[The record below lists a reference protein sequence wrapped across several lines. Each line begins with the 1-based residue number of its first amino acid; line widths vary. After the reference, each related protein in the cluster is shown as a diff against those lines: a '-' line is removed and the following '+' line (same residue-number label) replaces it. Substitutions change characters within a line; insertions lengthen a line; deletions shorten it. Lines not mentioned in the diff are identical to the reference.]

1 MVLLILKEQFSY
13 VSYTANCN
21 NDLIIIYYLGIG
33 DLNEVLEQLEENDF
47 PYHRWNDL
55 GLKLGINQIDLDAIK
70 SQDVKDCLRG
80 CLTLWLQ
87 WNYDIEKY
95 DKPTMESLTGALRRI
110 GLKAAASG
118 ILGEQDRASS
128 VVTLNTNTSSRERR
142 KCLIV

>member
-1 MVLLILKEQFSY
+1 M
-13 VSYTANCN
+13 
-21 NDLIIIYYLGIG
+21 
-33 DLNEVLEQLEENDF
+33 EENDF
-47 PYHRWNDL
+47 PYHHWNNL
-55 GLKLGINQIDLDAIK
+55 GLKLGISQIELDAIK

-95 DKPTMESLTGALRRI
+95 DKPTMESLAGALRKI

-118 ILGEQDRASS
+118 IMGEQDRASS
-128 VVTLNTNTSSRERR
+128 IVTLDANTSSRERR